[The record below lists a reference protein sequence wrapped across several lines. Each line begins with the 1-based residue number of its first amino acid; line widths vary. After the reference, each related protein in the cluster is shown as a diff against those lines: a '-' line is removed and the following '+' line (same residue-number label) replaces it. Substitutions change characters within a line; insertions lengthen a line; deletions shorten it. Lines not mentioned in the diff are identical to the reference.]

1 MNASA
6 LPRRFGINPDVIS
19 VNPMKL
25 NSGMLSLED
34 AARMRRLQG
43 ETTEVSRNEANRD
56 EKLTLFGFIR
66 KLIGL

>member
-6 LPRRFGINPDVIS
+6 LPRRFGINSDVIS

-25 NSGMLSLED
+25 NSGMLSLEETT
-34 AARMRRLQG
+34 RMRRLQR
-43 ETTEVSRNEANRD
+43 ETTEVSLNEVKRD
-56 EKLTLFGFIR
+56 EKLTLSGFIR